1 VQLKRKE
8 LPRKLLV
15 EDALTLNS
23 DANVNFCGSR
33 HMYLGASN
41 HDYPKL
47 IQDVKWVQ
55 MCHLIARLSRF
66 MSWCFGLRS
75 EIFLR
80 LNGAAGEFCAP
91 CAGVSGSIRA
101 SSKERVEIAAV
112 STGLAPVQIYPHMWL
127 PRIGQLIAGGI
138 CSASRY
144 LKS

>member
-1 VQLKRKE
+1 
-8 LPRKLLV
+8 
-15 EDALTLNS
+15 
-23 DANVNFCGSR
+23 
-33 HMYLGASN
+33 MYLGASN

-55 MCHLIARLSRF
+55 MCHLIARLGIPLHELVFRVEKRDLSQAE
-66 MSWCFGLRS
+66 C
-75 EIFLR
+75 
-80 LNGAAGEFCAP
+80 AAGEFCAP

-112 STGLAPVQIYPHMWL
+112 SAGLAPVQIYPHLWL